1 MKIVLII
8 LPHSFLGDQ
17 KRNCPLGIFYIAA
30 VLEQNGYCVE
40 IVDLRSLEEHEF
52 LEKIPPADLYGIS
65 ATTPDYNM
73 ALIVAKLIKENHKA
87 FIVLGGSH
95 VTALSEKVDD
105 VFDKLVIGEGELAII
120 NLLQDLKNDVEK
132 RVYKSPL
139 VEDLD
144 SIPFPPRQLLPFDSV
159 FSRKLVTPGIPA
171 TTLIT
176 SRGCPYNCS
185 FCASK
190 KMWGQTVRFRSPDNV
205 IKELKLIINNFGVKE
220 FRFQDDTIGLNKKR
234 LFDLCEK
241 MEPLKIRWRGHTNI
255 NASSYEILEAM
266 KRAGCEEMGYG
277 IESVSQ
283 NILNINNKKVK
294 VEKMYEALA
303 NARKAGLRTRL
314 FFIISLPG
322 EEPGVADRTIDFIK
336 KTRPSG
342 VDLSTFVPFPGSD
355 IFENPE
361 QFGIEIPLVNYQD
374 YVMTLGLY
382 KDERESGFFYK
393 HPGISREELIDERER
408 ILSFISEYNLAL
420 NQ

>member
-8 LPHSFLGDQ
+8 LPHNFLGDQ
-17 KRNCPLGIFYIAA
+17 KRNCPLGILYIAA

-40 IVDLRSLEEHEF
+40 MVDLRGIEEHE
-52 LEKIPPADLYGIS
+52 LREKIPPADVYGIS

-73 ALIVAKLIKENHKA
+73 ALIVARLIKENHKA
-87 FIVLGGSH
+87 FIVLGGPH
-95 VTALSEKVDD
+95 VTALPGTVDEI
-105 VFDKLVIGEGELAII
+105 FDKLVIGEGELAII
-120 NLLQDLKNDVEK
+120 NLLKDLKDGIEK
-132 RVYKSPL
+132 RVYKFPL

-144 SIPFPPRQLLPFDSV
+144 SIPFPSRHMLPFDSV
-159 FSRKLVTPGIPA
+159 FNHKLVTPGVPA

-176 SRGCPYNCS
+176 SRGCPYDCS

-190 KMWGQTVRFRSPDNV
+190 KMWGQTVRFRSPHNV
-205 IKELKLIINNFGVKE
+205 IDELNHIISSYGVKE
-220 FRFQDDTIGLNKKR
+220 FRFHDDTIGVNKKR

-241 MEPLKIRWRGHTNI
+241 MKPLKIRWRGATSV

-266 KRAGCEEMGYG
+266 KQAGCEEMGYG

-314 FFIISLPG
+314 FFIIGLPG
-322 EEPGVADRTIDFIK
+322 EETGVADRTIAFIK

-355 IFENPE
+355 IYERPE
-361 QFGIEIPLVNYQD
+361 QYGIGIPLVNYKD
-374 YVMTLGLY
+374 YVMTLGLLN
-382 KDERESGFFYK
+382 DEKERGFFYK
-393 HPGISREELIDERER
+393 HPGISRDELIDERER
-408 ILSFISEYNLAL
+408 ILDFISEYNLAL